1 MGYDKSEEL
10 YRYLVKEE
18 YLTKKGNI
26 TDKLKIA
33 IDAMGEG
40 EYRLKLDDE
49 FIEFYSGI
57 HEELSKRVKSYEIKD
72 ATKKKKIQLNKA
84 ILDSEEFINLWNKI
98 KSKTIYRLEFDSK
111 ELIRKSIEDIKN
123 MPKIN
128 SPRMFSSKNTIDKMA
143 METGLE
149 GKTVREDEDILEY
162 NLQLPD
168 IITDLQNKTN
178 LTRKTVIDILINS
191 KRLEDFKRNPQKYIE
206 EVTKIIRKNLRLM
219 VVDGISYSK
228 FRGGDYY
235 SIEMFNDSELLTYLN
250 DKIVESKKSPYNYA
264 ICDSY
269 VETEFAKKF
278 EERDEIKVY
287 VKLPSWF
294 KIETPIG
301 SYNTDWSVVI
311 NEIDEKRLYFV
322 LETKGKSH
330 INLLREEE
338 QSKIKC
344 DKKHFEA
351 LGEKVE
357 FMALESNPDEFMEKA
372 RDVFA

>member
-1 MGYDKSEEL
+1 MG
-10 YRYLVKEE
+10 
-18 YLTKKGNI
+18 I
-26 TDKLKIA
+26 
-33 IDAMGEG
+33 
-40 EYRLKLDDE
+40 
-49 FIEFYSGI
+49 
-57 HEELSKRVKSYEIKD
+57 
-72 ATKKKKIQLNKA
+72 LN
-84 ILDSEEFINLWNKI
+84 
-98 KSKTIYRLEFDSK
+98 
-111 ELIRKSIEDIKN
+111 
-123 MPKIN
+123 
-128 SPRMFSSKNTIDKMA
+128 
-143 METGLE
+143 
-149 GKTVREDEDILEY
+149 
-162 NLQLPD
+162 
-168 IITDLQNKTN
+168 
-178 LTRKTVIDILINS
+178 NS
-191 KRLEDFKRNPQKYIE
+191 KRLEDFKRNPQKYIK

-235 SIEMFNDSELLTYLN
+235 SIKMFNDNELLTYLN

-357 FMALESNPDEFMEKA
+357 FMALESNHDEFMEKA